1 MRWTHNVL
9 VSGFWL
15 CQRQHSHKRV
25 AVPWQWPKVCDPL
38 VSRNLCMTFL
48 YVFTADAGRVG
59 SKRLTSEAMV
69 GTIYQ
74 LIKDRGKSQINV
86 SVIMNIAT
94 TTK

>member
-1 MRWTHNVL
+1 
-9 VSGFWL
+9 
-15 CQRQHSHKRV
+15 
-25 AVPWQWPKVCDPL
+25 
-38 VSRNLCMTFL
+38 MTFL